1 MVRPARKE
9 KRKKEKA
16 SKEREKKKGKV
27 ITHGNGNCQSK
38 NYSGCND
45 AKYTI
50 CKLYIGTVI
59 YVTITLR
66 NILFVN
72 FTLVM

>member
-27 ITHGNGNCQSK
+27 ITNENGNCQSK
-38 NYSGCND
+38 NCSGCND
-45 AKYTI
+45 YVAKYTI

-59 YVTITLR
+59 
-66 NILFVN
+66 
-72 FTLVM
+72 

>member
-27 ITHGNGNCQSK
+27 ITHGNGVCQSK
-38 NYSGCND
+38 NYSGC
-45 AKYTI
+45 T
-50 CKLYIGTVI
+50 TVTDVLQI
-59 YVTITLR
+59 KVHRI
-66 NILFVN
+66 
-72 FTLVM
+72 

>member
-1 MVRPARKE
+1 MVRKE
-9 KRKKEKA
+9 KRKMEKA

-27 ITHGNGNCQSK
+27 IGNCQSK

-59 YVTITLR
+59 YVTITLQ
-66 NILFVN
+66 N
-72 FTLVM
+72 M